1 MVLIGDETGLVIRV
15 ILPAHGRGT
24 IILPAACPRTG
35 IAWTSTGTPH
45 EAGGLKHRRD
55 GTIRVVPIP
64 PVLVRILHRHLRDHG
79 TTPDGRLSL
88 IAVPTVLNEQVKP
101 LQGQVEAVL
110 AATWT
115 LRSTCPSPAWDPSS
129 APGSSASST
138 MTRTAM
144 PAARPARTTPPPL
157 RLATSRRL
165 GAEDVH
171 VQ

>member
-88 IAVPTVLNEQVKP
+88 IAVPTVLNEQVKT

-110 AATWT
+110 A
-115 LRSTCPSPAWDPSS
+115 P
-129 APGSSASST
+129 PG
-138 MTRTAM
+138 R
-144 PAARPARTTPPPL
+144 
-157 RLATSRRL
+157 
-165 GAEDVH
+165 
-171 VQ
+171 